1 MKTLRSIVALS
12 ALSLFLYGC
21 ATTPSG
27 DDTSATTDT
36 AAPVVEAEA
45 SVVVPAE

>member
-1 MKTLRSIVALS
+1 MKTLRSVIELS

-27 DDTSATTDT
+27 DDTSAATDA
-36 AAPVVEAEA
+36 AAPVVEEVAPEA
-45 SVVVPAE
+45 VPAE